1 MAIIKTLVSLAAGA
15 GFLFAAAQADDTASR
30 PDNYSVQAASYV
42 KDRLEDPRGARVQIV
57 SEPYRV
63 EADINGR
70 SDVSGWGVDI
80 RVRSRLPGG
89 DYGNYVPYTVI
100 FVNGEPV
107 ALCEDTSELSR
118 V

>member
-1 MAIIKTLVSLAAGA
+1 MAVLKSLAAISAGAASLIAVSLAGDIDAC
-15 GFLFAAAQADDTASR
+15 
-30 PDNYSVQAASYV
+30 PDEYPMMATDYV
-42 KDRLEDPRGARVQIV
+42 ESSLVDARGARVQIV

-63 EADINGR
+63 EADISGYE
-70 SDVSGWGVDI
+70 DLQGWGVDV

-89 DYGNYVPYTVI
+89 RYSDYVGYTVI

-107 ALCEDTSELSR
+107 ALCDDTDQLTR